1 MVLNHVSASH
11 VGDHLSGGASGPAIG
26 TMFCIARINAVRRAR
41 SPKTTR
47 IPKCRRFVVRQWN
60 GELQHQ

>member
-1 MVLNHVSASH
+1 MVLNRVSASR
-11 VGDHLSGGASGPAIG
+11 VGDRLSGGASGPAIG
-26 TMFCIARINAVRRAR
+26 TTFCIARINAVRRGR

-47 IPKCRRFVVRQWN
+47 IPKYRRCVVRQWN